1 MEHEPVKNNYITL
14 NSNSNEEHRRYLETI
29 HQKWEDAT
37 IANDYIF
44 YRLVRGNKEI
54 CLGILRLL
62 LPELEIEDI
71 EFLDEQYVIDESV
84 DTRGVRLD
92 AFAGDRTR
100 VYDIEMQATNVDNLR
115 KRSRYNQSMIDSELL
130 KRGEHFRELKESYVI
145 FINTFDLFGKG
156 LWRYTFENI
165 CREKTDLSLDDK
177 AYKIFINARGAKDM
191 LDDRQRAFLNL
202 LLDIN
207 PKISYEDRLIDDI
220 IKTVEEIKQTASERN
235 SFMTLE
241 MKMKEVEY
249 HARELAFSEG
259 RIEGKAEGESLIV
272 SVVQRLRKGESRENI
287 IASGVDEQTV
297 LLAETIK

>member
-1 MEHEPVKNNYITL
+1 M
-14 NSNSNEEHRRYLETI
+14 
-29 HQKWEDAT
+29 
-37 IANDYIF
+37 
-44 YRLVRGNKEI
+44 
-54 CLGILRLL
+54 
-62 LPELEIEDI
+62 
-71 EFLDEQYVIDESV
+71 
-84 DTRGVRLD
+84 
-92 AFAGDRTR
+92 
-100 VYDIEMQATNVDNLR
+100 
-115 KRSRYNQSMIDSELL
+115 
-130 KRGEHFRELKESYVI
+130 
-145 FINTFDLFGKG
+145 
-156 LWRYTFENI
+156 
-165 CREKTDLSLDDK
+165 
-177 AYKIFINARGAKDM
+177 
-191 LDDRQRAFLNL
+191 NL

-259 RIEGKAEGESLIV
+259 RIEGKAEGKAEGESLIV

>member
-1 MEHEPVKNNYITL
+1 M
-14 NSNSNEEHRRYLETI
+14 
-29 HQKWEDAT
+29 
-37 IANDYIF
+37 
-44 YRLVRGNKEI
+44 
-54 CLGILRLL
+54 
-62 LPELEIEDI
+62 
-71 EFLDEQYVIDESV
+71 
-84 DTRGVRLD
+84 
-92 AFAGDRTR
+92 
-100 VYDIEMQATNVDNLR
+100 
-115 KRSRYNQSMIDSELL
+115 
-130 KRGEHFRELKESYVI
+130 
-145 FINTFDLFGKG
+145 
-156 LWRYTFENI
+156 
-165 CREKTDLSLDDK
+165 
-177 AYKIFINARGAKDM
+177 
-191 LDDRQRAFLNL
+191 NL

-259 RIEGKAEGESLIV
+259 RIEGKAEGISEGKAEGESLIV